1 MRFKKTTKYVVI
13 ICILQKNVG
22 AGFHARLL
30 LERQKNAI
38 STAGKTYHQ
47 DARVIQYGSE
57 TDRRNRFGVFAGE
70 VEQVELE
77 IKSDFAHY
85 FKDRI
90 WHPSQQI
97 STKMD
102 GTLLIKMEAPI
113 SPELV
118 TWILGWHTAIKIIK
132 PGSLIED
139 ITQKLE
145 ETLKSYSN
153 IKDIRKK

>member
-1 MRFKKTTKYVVI
+1 MCIFKT
-13 ICILQKNVG
+13 QWWREH
-22 AGFHARLL
+22 HAV
-30 LERQKNAI
+30 
-38 STAGKTYHQ
+38 STAGKTHYQ
-47 DARVIQYGSE
+47 NARIIQYGAE

-97 STKMD
+97 TTKKN
-102 GTLLIKMEAPI
+102 GALLIKIEAPI
-113 SPELV
+113 NPELV
-118 TWILGWHTAIKIIK
+118 TWILGWHTAIKVTK

-139 ITQKLE
+139 ITKRLE
-145 ETLKSYSN
+145 ET
-153 IKDIRKK
+153 IKMYK